1 MSEEKFPSGKCEDCG
16 KIFPRPNKFKTESEA
31 YHIYGCRLDGIK
43 RAIDNKEELG
53 HITELIDEVKRISKV
68 SSFGAKKGN
77 RYFIRMDK
85 CREIVEELK
94 SLESTALIGKSK
106 GCGRTIKRI
115 CNGGENVPYLCGGDK
130 LCPKCSPL
138 TGLSSEEKKQ

>member
-1 MSEEKFPSGKCEDCG
+1 MGGLTIVDVKIVGMCSKCRCD
-16 KIFPRPNKFKTESEA
+16 R
-31 YHIYGCRLDGIK
+31 
-43 RAIDNKEELG
+43 
-53 HITELIDEVKRISKV
+53 DEVMKDIHGRI
-68 SSFGAKKGN
+68 
-77 RYFIRMDK
+77 YEDK
-85 CREIVEELK
+85 ELACVGCAVGK
-94 SLESTALIGKSK
+94 PSPLTGKSK